1 MQHLINKQTI
11 HLLLNKNTNVF
22 QMQQQMSRH
31 FWNEILPQIN
41 TVFDELSN
49 DEDVIRISKLEI
61 NLGELTEKEMF
72 QANWEDVILSAVRT
86 HLYKKITEKHTKVT
100 HVRESKT
107 ISACRQWF
115 FYLIHGYLPW
125 NTLGIDANWYK

>member
-11 HLLLNKNTNVF
+11 HLLLNKNSNVF

-49 DEDVIRISKLEI
+49 EEDVIRISKLEI
-61 NLGELTEKEMF
+61 NLGELTEKEML
-72 QANWEDVILSAVRT
+72 QTNWEDDILSAIRS
-86 HLYKKITEKHTKVT
+86 HLYKKITEKHTKVIRI
-100 HVRESKT
+100 REAKT
-107 ISACRQWF
+107 ISTCRQWF

-125 NTLGIDANWYK
+125 NSLNIDTS